1 MKSTR
6 ELQDLAA
13 LGQDIQAAVDHLN
26 MLLQRADQEGLEV
39 VATAHNKSGSV
50 LNRPTHVLVAVKL
63 HLG

>member
-13 LGQDIQAAVDHLN
+13 LGQDIQVAVDHLN
-26 MLLQRADQEGLEV
+26 MLLRRADAEGLEIIAV
-39 VATAHNKSGSV
+39 THNKSGSV

-63 HLG
+63 HLE